1 MNESILD
8 NASNSSDISVKAASD
23 LGKASGWVKAVAIL
37 GFIGGG
43 FMALGGLAAFVA
55 IPLMGF
61 LYLIIA
67 GAYIFLSTL
76 LLKQANSI
84 QGGSLDLDKFA
95 ASYYNFWKTSVI
107 IMIIMFALSLIV
119 GVIVG
124 AASSRLF

>member
-1 MNESILD
+1 MSEDVLD
-8 NASNSSDISVKAASD
+8 STVNTNDISVQAASN

-84 QGGSLDLDKFA
+84 QGGSPDLDKFA
-95 ASYYNFWKTSVI
+95 ASYYNFWKTAVI

-124 AASSRLF
+124 AASTRLF

>member
-1 MNESILD
+1 MNKDILD
-8 NASNSSDISVKAASD
+8 NPSNSDDISAQAASN
-23 LGKASGWVKAVAIL
+23 LTKASGWVKAVSIL

-61 LYLIIA
+61 LYLVIA

-84 QGGSLDLDKFA
+84 QGGSPDLDKFA
-95 ASYYNFWKTSVI
+95 ASYYIFWKTSVI

-124 AASSRLF
+124 VASTRLF

>member
-1 MNESILD
+1 MNKDILD
-8 NASNSSDISVKAASD
+8 NPSNSDDISAQAASN
-23 LGKASGWVKAVAIL
+23 LTKASGWVKAVSIL

-61 LYLIIA
+61 LYLVIA

-84 QGGSLDLDKFA
+84 QGGSPDLDKFA

-124 AASSRLF
+124 AASTRLF

>member
-1 MNESILD
+1 MSEDVLD
-8 NASNSSDISVKAASD
+8 NTVNTNNISVQATSN

-84 QGGSLDLDKFA
+84 QGGSPDLDKFA

-124 AASSRLF
+124 AASM